1 MTEPQNK
8 SNAKGHNGI
17 KALPFSFNSRKRLSP
32 TKYVVN
38 KVSNVARLGGFS
50 PLEHLGFEKLAL
62 GVLLC
67 SHRNDFKIV
76 AIVQKKRT
84 KLLIKCV
91 NIVLMLLANLF

>member
-62 GVLLC
+62 GVLC
-67 SHRNDFKIV
+67 SDRNDFKIV